1 MAKRKTS
8 TYDIGRLLTVLYFCG
23 IYEASRFA
31 AMGAVEQYKY
41 IRLMTTKV
49 DIKAQMDYKY
59 EQGMEKG
66 AMCKAIET
74 ARNFKANGV
83 DAGLIAKCTGL
94 TVRQVEEL

>member
-1 MAKRKTS
+1 
-8 TYDIGRLLTVLYFCG
+8 
-23 IYEASRFA
+23 
-31 AMGAVEQYKY
+31 MGAVEQYKY
-41 IRLMTTKV
+41 IRLMTTRV

-59 EQGMEKG
+59 EQGMENG

-74 ARNFKANGV
+74 ARNLKVNGV